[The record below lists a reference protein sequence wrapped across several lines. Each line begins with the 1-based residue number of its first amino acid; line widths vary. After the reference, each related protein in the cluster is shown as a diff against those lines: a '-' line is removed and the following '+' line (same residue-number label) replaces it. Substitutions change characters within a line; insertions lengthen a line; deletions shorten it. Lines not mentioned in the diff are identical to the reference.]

1 MLLVSGKG
9 FQLGFNFGIY
19 GNFGNPRLR
28 WVFVFLLFVLLPSVG
43 VLGPDALAQSRTGEY
58 AQADIQYGS
67 QIYTAQCTTCHGV
80 NGDLISGVNF
90 RAGQFRRVSSD
101 FDLRTIVTNGI
112 PGTDMPP
119 FRFDA
124 AELAGIV
131 AYVRNMRDFDA
142 RGTTVV
148 AVGDPVHGRVLFEG
162 VGACASCH
170 RINGKGPRLAP
181 DLSAIGAMRSAGAL
195 QRSLLDPNG
204 AMLPENRSVRA
215 TTRNGKVISG
225 RRLNE
230 DTYSVQLIDDQE
242 RLVSLAKADL
252 REYTVIKTSSMPSY
266 KDKFN
271 SQELADM
278 VAYLLSLK
286 GAK

>member
-1 MLLVSGKG
+1 M
-9 FQLGFNFGIY
+9 
-19 GNFGNPRLR
+19 PLR
-28 WVFVFLLFVLLPSVG
+28 WLFVFLLLALLLSVG
-43 VLGPDALAQSRTGEY
+43 ALGPGALAQSRTGEY

-80 NGDLISGVNF
+80 NGNLISGVNF

-101 FDLRTIVTNGI
+101 FDLRIIVTTGI
-112 PGTDMPP
+112 PGTAMPP

-142 RGTTVV
+142 RGV
-148 AVGDPVHGRVLFEG
+148 AVGDPVHGRALFEG
-162 VGACASCH
+162 VGTCASCH

-204 AMLPENRSVRA
+204 SMLPENRSVRA

-271 SQELADM
+271 SQELADV

-286 GAK
+286 GPK

>member
-1 MLLVSGKG
+1 MLL
-9 FQLGFNFGIY
+9 
-19 GNFGNPRLR
+19 R
-28 WVFVFLLFVLLPSVG
+28 WLFVFLIFILLSGVG
-43 VLGPDALAQSRTGEY
+43 FLGPGALAQDRTGEY
-58 AQADIQYGS
+58 SQADIQYGS
-67 QIYTAQCTTCHGV
+67 QIYTAQCVTCHGV
-80 NGDLISGVNF
+80 NGNLISGVNF
-90 RAGQFRRVSSD
+90 RASQFRRVSSD
-101 FDLRTIVTNGI
+101 FDLRIIVTTGI
-112 PGTDMPP
+112 PGTAMPP
-119 FRFDA
+119 FRFDS

-142 RGTTVV
+142 HGVP
-148 AVGDPVHGRVLFEG
+148 VGDPAHGRVLFEG

-181 DLSAIGAMRSAGAL
+181 DLSAIGALRSAGAL

-204 AMLPENRSVRA
+204 SMLPENRSVRA
-215 TTRNGKVISG
+215 TTRSGKVIMG

-230 DTYSVQLIDDQE
+230 DTYSVQLLDDQE

-266 KDKFN
+266 KDKFS

-286 GAK
+286 GTK